1 MNLYFL
7 FIFAAIG
14 ATTGFCYSWRQVTP
28 GTMQAIN
35 QVLSVAIVQDDQ
47 AARLERDRIIGHLK
61 RQRLD
66 GALLVARVGAVAGLL
81 FSGAAE
87 AFIWI
92 AN

>member
-1 MNLYFL
+1 MVSTKP
-7 FIFAAIG
+7 AA
-14 ATTGFCYSWRQVTP
+14 AQSVYRFFSNSSAKTTHGRET
-28 GTMQAIN
+28 IN

-66 GALLVARVGAVAGLL
+66 GALSVARVGVVAGLL